1 MTVQDLAGIGM
12 TSERTRERMVRQ
24 LEQLGIAD
32 PRVLEAMRRVPR
44 HIFLDEALAHRAY
57 ENTALPIG
65 HSARPSP
72 SPTSVALLA
81 QLVVAEPRRR
91 VLEVGTGS
99 GYQAAVLA
107 QLVERVYTVERI
119 KPLLRKARERF
130 RRLGLR
136 NVVAAHLDGVCG
148 WPEYAPYDAIVV
160 TAAARQVPVELLE
173 QLAPDGV
180 LVIPVGDA
188 SRQELRLVRRR
199 GETRRF
205 AETVVAAVRFVPLVE
220 GSTS

>member
-65 HSARPSP
+65 HSQTISQPY
-72 SPTSVALLA
+72 TVALLA

-160 TAAARQVPVELLE
+160 TAAARQVPAELLE

-205 AETVVAAVRFVPLVE
+205 AEAVVAPVRFVPLVG
-220 GSTS
+220 GSIS

>member
-12 TSERTRERMVRQ
+12 TSERTRERMVRY

-65 HSARPSP
+65 HSQTISQPY
-72 SPTSVALLA
+72 TVALLA